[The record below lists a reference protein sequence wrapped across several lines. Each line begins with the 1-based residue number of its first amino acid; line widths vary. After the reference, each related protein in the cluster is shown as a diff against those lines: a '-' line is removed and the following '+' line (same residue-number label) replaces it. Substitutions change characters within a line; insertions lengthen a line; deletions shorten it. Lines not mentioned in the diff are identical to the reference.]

1 MNKNQT
7 GYTIFFAMMG
17 AMCGLIAIDIA
28 KFMDWQD
35 ATKPSFVAA
44 VLGHFSIVIG
54 SFFGG
59 KLVDNSEGPR

>member
-1 MNKNQT
+1 MDKNQT
-7 GYTIFFAMMG
+7 GYVIFITMLG

-28 KFMDWQD
+28 KFMDWAD

-59 KLVDNSEGPR
+59 KMVDSK

>member
-1 MNKNQT
+1 
-7 GYTIFFAMMG
+7 MMG

-28 KFMDWQD
+28 KFMDWHD
-35 ATKPSFVAA
+35 ATKPAFVAA